1 MSNNSNECY
10 QTVVFKVLAVINMTT
25 GSISALCS
33 VIVLV
38 ILIRLKKYYFNT
50 QWLIMYLH
58 INVVIWGIISLI
70 DFNTFLSTNDSP
82 YCTFCGFMQTYVIFI
97 QLITIWWF
105 VLDLFLMSK
114 YHIYVHNQEKL
125 IIYSYQSRL
134 NELIKT
140 LYSYIKWTSNCVCMF
155 C

>member
-1 MSNNSNECY
+1 MTDHVSSY
-10 QTVVFKVLAVINMTT
+10 QCVI
-25 GSISALCS
+25 
-33 VIVLV
+33 
-38 ILIRLKKYYFNT
+38 
-50 QWLIMYLH
+50 Q
-58 INVVIWGIISLI
+58 GIISLI

-97 QLITIWWF
+97 QLIAIWWI

-140 LYSYIKWTSNCVCMF
+140 LYSYIK
-155 C
+155 